1 MRLHTRLAASML
13 AVGALGAGLLVPAT
27 AASAASTTT
36 VKAST
41 VRAVGVATAVRS
53 GTTRPTAASRY
64 AARAALMRAKA
75 ATIGKKK
82 AYHASYVAGAS
93 GPNSFD
99 CSGFTSWVW
108 RQAGHSIPRTSYG
121 QFAALKRI
129 SKAQAK
135 PGDLVF
141 FFRGGVHHVGLY
153 LGHGR
158 MVHAANPRSD
168 VLISSISGAW
178 YGQHFSGFRRVV

>member
-1 MRLHTRLAASML
+1 ML
-13 AVGALGAGLLVPAT
+13 AVGALGAGLLVPAATASATT
-27 AASAASTTT
+27 AAAKPASAGV
-36 VKAST
+36 VK
-41 VRAVGVATAVRS
+41 S
-53 GTTRPTAASRY
+53 GTTRPSTAASRY
-64 AARAALMRAKA
+64 AARAAMMRASA

-82 AYHASYVAGAS
+82 AYRASYVAGAA
-93 GPNSFD
+93 GPNAFD

-108 RQAGHSIPRTSYG
+108 KQAGHSIPRTSYG
-121 QFAALKRI
+121 QYAALKHI
-129 SKAQAK
+129 SRSAAK

-168 VLISSISGAW
+168 VLISSIDGPW
-178 YGQHFSGFRRVV
+178 YGEHFSGFRRVV